1 MNRFV
6 FEIWSLLLFFEW
18 IMRFRDF
25 GTLHDIVRRQS
36 VIPYARRMSVSAE
49 ALCRA
54 VDLACVFYFKPVL
67 CLQRSAATTILLRR
81 HGYAAELVIGVQ
93 VVPSRSHAWV
103 EMDGT
108 VVNDKPYMR
117 DLYHVLECC

>member
-1 MNRFV
+1 MNRFL

-18 IMRFRDF
+18 VMRFRDF
-25 GTLHDIVRRQS
+25 GTLHDIVQRQP
-36 VIPYARRMSVSAE
+36 VIPDTGLVSVSAQ
-49 ALCRA
+49 ALCHA

-67 CLQRSAATTILLRR
+67 CLQRSAVTTILLRR
-81 HGYAAELVIGVQ
+81 YGHAAELMIGVQ
-93 VVPSRSHAWV
+93 IIPSRSHAWV
-103 EMDGT
+103 EIDGT